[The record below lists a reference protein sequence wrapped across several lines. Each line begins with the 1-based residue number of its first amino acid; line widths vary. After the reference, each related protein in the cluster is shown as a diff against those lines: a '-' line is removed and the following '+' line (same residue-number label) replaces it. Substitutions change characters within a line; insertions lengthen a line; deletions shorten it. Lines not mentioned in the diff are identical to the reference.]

1 MKTALYAG
9 TFDPCTNGHL
19 DIIQRAILLFDKLT
33 IVVAIS
39 PTKTPILTQER
50 RVELLK
56 EIFKHEAKIEVVS
69 WGGLIVE
76 YARANKIGHI
86 VRGLRPTGDFENEF
100 QMAAMN
106 RKLNDKLDTVF
117 LTTSDKLYYVSSS
130 LVKEVWQHGG
140 DISPFVPPLILN
152 EMKKHRP

>member
-9 TFDPCTNGHL
+9 TFDPFTNGHL
-19 DIIQRAILLFDKLT
+19 DIVQRAQHLFDKLT
-33 IVVAIS
+33 LVVAVS
-39 PTKTPILTQER
+39 PTKKPTLTQER

-56 EIFKHEAKIEVVS
+56 ELFSSNPKIEVVS

-76 YARANKIGHI
+76 YARVHNVGYI
-86 VRGLRPTGDFENEF
+86 VRGLRPTGDFETEF

-106 RKLNDKLDTVF
+106 RKLNEKLDTVF

-140 DISPFVPPLILN
+140 DISPFVPPLILA

>member
-9 TFDPCTNGHL
+9 TFDPCTNGHI
-19 DIIQRAILLFDKLT
+19 DIVQRALLLFDKLT
-33 IVVAIS
+33 IVVAVS
-39 PTKTPILTQER
+39 PTKKPTLTQER

-56 EIFKHEAKIEVVS
+56 ELFKNESKIEVVP

-76 YARANKIGHI
+76 YARQNNIGYI
-86 VRGLRPTGDFENEF
+86 VRGLRPTGDFEIEF

-117 LTTSDKLYYVSSS
+117 LTTSEKLYYVSSS

-140 DISPFVPPLILN
+140 DIAPFVPPLILA
-152 EMKKHRP
+152 EMKKHKP